1 MRWYF
6 KISGDFKDFD
16 VDRLSG
22 WIFVLDFFDFG
33 FDQKQKSL
41 KRALGKR
48 GKEFAKNQNLD
59 LLKVQAKSKKVR
71 LIVIKKLHLDHEKPV
86 LIDHQTYTNI
96 FKTPPIY
103 WKWVLDLLKRPL
115 TLNFEKSPWSKSE
128 SRSWSLKH
136 LYKKVTQYDFLTTH
150 SLKKFR
156 DQGFYLQ

>member
-103 WKWVLDLLKRPL
+103 WKWVLDQENGSLIFWNAPLPLILK
-115 TLNFEKSPWSKSE
+115 S
-128 SRSWSLKH
+128 H
-136 LYKKVTQYDFLTTH
+136 L
-150 SLKKFR
+150 
-156 DQGFYLQ
+156 DQKANHDLDL